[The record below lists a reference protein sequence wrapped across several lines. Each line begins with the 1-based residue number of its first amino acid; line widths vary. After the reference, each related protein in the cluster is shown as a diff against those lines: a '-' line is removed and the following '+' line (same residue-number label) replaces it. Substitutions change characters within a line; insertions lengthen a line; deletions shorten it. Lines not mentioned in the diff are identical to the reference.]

1 MDKSLAARNAL
12 LEGPILRSLLTLAV
26 PIMLATILQSAYQ
39 LTDAFLVGRLGGNAV
54 AAVSVSFPLTF
65 LMIALGAGMA
75 IAGST
80 LIAQYYGAGNQTMVD
95 HVAAQTL
102 IMVVLASVAFGSLGY
117 VMAPTVLRLMGVEP
131 DVLLGAIQFLRVSF
145 VGLVFVFSFAMIQA
159 VLRGVGEVR
168 GPVVIVLGTVLLNF
182 ALDPLLIFGAGP
194 VPATGVAGA
203 ALATVFTQS
212 LAAVA
217 GLGILFS
224 GRFGIK
230 LKT

>member
-1 MDKSLAARNAL
+1 
-12 LEGPILRSLLTLAV
+12 
-26 PIMLATILQSAYQ
+26 
-39 LTDAFLVGRLGGNAV
+39 
-54 AAVSVSFPLTF
+54 
-65 LMIALGAGMA
+65 
-75 IAGST
+75 
-80 LIAQYYGAGNQTMVD
+80 MVD

-194 VPATGVAGA
+194 VPATGVPAPPWRPCSPRA
-203 ALATVFTQS
+203 
-212 LAAVA
+212 
-217 GLGILFS
+217 
-224 GRFGIK
+224 
-230 LKT
+230 